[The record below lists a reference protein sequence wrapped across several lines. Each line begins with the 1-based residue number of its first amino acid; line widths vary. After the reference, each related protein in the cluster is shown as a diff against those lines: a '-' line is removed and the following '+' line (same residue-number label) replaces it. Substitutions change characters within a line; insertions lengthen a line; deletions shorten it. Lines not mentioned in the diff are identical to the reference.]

1 MSAQN
6 DSKIAGSMAAKGG
19 GFKRVW
25 DGNHSVDMTV
35 PKGTVYKQ
43 PLPEPHVK
51 ALAPF
56 AKNLPQRLPAAPA
69 PPPTPPTVKPPSTQ
83 LELPFETALSEAP
96 KPQVSVPEKPSVL
109 ELPRCEAGL
118 GRSLLFTGLRVTGD
132 VLAVKGAIDDFE
144 EEDYFGA
151 GLNVGSLASGPVAII
166 SGAYH
171 LQKAEA
177 MAYGAI
183 LKAGVDSAAMWTLYI
198 QDQVT
203 PAQVVESHVDLS
215 DWPEAD
221 RIEVFDRY
229 MSGE

>member
-35 PKGTVYKQ
+35 PKGTEYKQ

-51 ALAPF
+51 APAPF
-56 AKNLPQRLPAAPA
+56 AKYATKTAARLPHRRRLPQSNLLPR
-69 PPPTPPTVKPPSTQ
+69 SSNSGRSRQ
-83 LELPFETALSEAP
+83 HYRNRSRRCPFRKAF
-96 KPQVSVPEKPSVL
+96 SV